1 MWLHVR
7 EINLLINN
15 NKEAIVIMFS
25 KNSYALLGASGCGKT
40 TLLSCI
46 IGSSS
51 LNEGSIRVL
60 GKSASKLPG
69 HKIGY
74 MPQQIALIDEFTIKE
89 VIYYFGRISG
99 MTYQRIE
106 ERFNFLKIL
115 LDLPPEE
122 RYVGN
127 CSGGQQRRVS
137 FAVAILHEPELLILD
152 EPTVGLDPILRDGIW
167 NFLVETTSSSN
178 LAVIITTHYIEEAKQ
193 ATSVRI

>member
-1 MWLHVR
+1 M
-7 EINLLINN
+7 
-15 NKEAIVIMFS
+15 
-25 KNSYALLGASGCGKT
+25 GASGCGKT

-51 LNEGSIRVL
+51 LDEGSIKVL
-60 GKSASKLPG
+60 GKNALKLPG

-99 MTYQRIE
+99 MTYQKIE

-115 LDLPPEE
+115 LDLPSEE

-167 NFLVETTSSSN
+167 NFLVETTSTSN

-193 ATSVRI
+193 ATSVSI